1 MSKSYVTVAQVAT
14 DSSRESGK
22 RRLDSESA
30 MMAHEASAEDQMQ
43 SDLVAD
49 DQAAVIPTVLRKF
62 MCYTHVSADARTLS
76 SDPGRKIRRAEI
88 R

>member
-14 DSSRESGK
+14 DSSRESGR

-30 MMAHEASAEDQMQ
+30 MVAHEASAEDQIQ
-43 SDLVAD
+43 SDVVAD
-49 DQAAVIPTVLRKF
+49 DQAAVSTTVLRKL
-62 MCYTHVSADARTLS
+62 MCYTHFSADARTLS
-76 SDPGRKIRRAEI
+76 SDAGRKIRRAEI

>member
-14 DSSRESGK
+14 DSSRESGRK
-22 RRLDSESA
+22 RLDSESA
-30 MMAHEASAEDQMQ
+30 MMAHEASAENQMQ

-49 DQAAVIPTVLRKF
+49 DQAAVSTTVLRKL
-62 MCYTHVSADARTLS
+62 MCYTHFSADARTLS
-76 SDPGRKIRRAEI
+76 SDAGRKIRRAEI

>member
-14 DSSRESGK
+14 DSSRESGR
-22 RRLDSESA
+22 RRLDNESD

-49 DQAAVIPTVLRKF
+49 DQAAVSTTELRKF
-62 MCYTHVSADARTLS
+62 MCYTQVSADARTLS
-76 SDPGRKIRRAEI
+76 SDAGRKIRRAEI

>member
-14 DSSRESGK
+14 DSSRESGR

-30 MMAHEASAEDQMQ
+30 MMAHEASAEDQ
-43 SDLVAD
+43 
-49 DQAAVIPTVLRKF
+49 AAVSTTVLRKF

-76 SDPGRKIRRAEI
+76 SDVGRKIRRAEI